1 MFYKV
6 ESTFPVVKPDN
17 HKHPYRSKK
26 TYKYFYRSK
35 VAMLIQLEQ
44 DLTRKGTVKIR
55 EISETEYVRNV
66 NANL

>member
-1 MFYKV
+1 
-6 ESTFPVVKPDN
+6 
-17 HKHPYRSKK
+17 
-26 TYKYFYRSK
+26 
-35 VAMLIQLEQ
+35 MLIQLEQ